1 MAEKTTAI
9 ADKAEKKESTRRKYR
24 DEAWTEEQVIA
35 RRAKLT
41 VKELPEGWIKL
52 AHVADAFREKKIAV
66 SRLVRATGGDRGMYP
81 PKDPIFRIVY
91 FNGAR
96 YLHPDVLTAGI
107 GLMAD
112 PNYGKVP
119 RKKKAKP
126 AGKAASKTSK
136 KKAAP
141 QAKKASGKAVGRPSP
156 LQGQKGQAIHLTV
169 LGVFY
174 LPFPTWFAPKNC

>member
-1 MAEKTTAI
+1 MAEKSTAI
-9 ADKAEKKESTRRKYR
+9 ADKAKKKESTRRKFR
-24 DEAWTEEQVIA
+24 DENWTEEQVIA

-52 AHVADAFREKKIAV
+52 AHVADVFREKKIAV

-81 PKDPIFRIVY
+81 PKDPVFRIVY

-107 GLMAD
+107 SLMAD

-119 RKKKAKP
+119 RKKKAKTD
-126 AGKAASKTSK
+126 KAASKTSK

-141 QAKKASGKAVGRPSP
+141 QAKKATVKSVGRPSP
-156 LQGQKGQAIHLTV
+156 LQGQKG
-169 LGVFY
+169 
-174 LPFPTWFAPKNC
+174 